1 MKRVI
6 PVNGNIEFH
15 NIKMSLSLTDKQS
28 IMVAS
33 RASEGILIDG
43 AGKDLVL
50 SGKRQLPKPMLT
62 KVYVSLWR
70 H

>member
-6 PVNGNIEFH
+6 PVNGKIEFH

-33 RASEGILIDG
+33 RASEGILKDG
-43 AGKDLVL
+43 AGKGLVL
-50 SGKRQLPKPMLT
+50 SGKKQLPKPMLT